1 MVHGAPHAPL
11 AGYAPLAGCEHE
23 AIPPFTA
30 RLLNV
35 WANSHRELGDTAA
48 SGQFNAEAL
57 ELALRVGFPPPDIQ
71 ARIDLLFCDLADGD
85 FGRASTARPAL
96 QGQATAACLAQ
107 LAHPGATRH
116 SQRRKRP
123 ETGGSCRCR

>member
-1 MVHGAPHAPL
+1 MVHGAPHVPL
-11 AGYAPLAGCEHE
+11 AGYTPLAGCEHD
-23 AIPPFTA
+23 AIPRFTA

-85 FGRASTARPAL
+85 FGRASTAWPAL
-96 QGQATAACLAQ
+96 QEQAAALRVWHNWPPWGDSPQ
-107 LAHPGATRH
+107 PKT
-116 SQRRKRP
+116 KTP
-123 ETGGSCRCR
+123 